1 MTTPEIPR
9 LYRDADFN
17 GPLSDGHAARLI
29 RGLGPLTGR
38 RVVDVGCGW
47 AEFLLRA
54 LATDPTATGLGVDLD
69 EDLLAHGRANA
80 RARGLA
86 DRVELIAADVGAW
99 RGEPADVVVS
109 SGATHVWG
117 GDPVKHTANALTA
130 LRDLLRP
137 GGRLLFGECF
147 WRRPPTEAEA
157 AAVPFIPPAQYR
169 PLSGLVDLALA
180 HGFRL
185 LALSEAATWEWDDF
199 ENRQAL
205 GREERLARNPDSPH
219 ADGVRER
226 ADRHRHARVH
236 GMRETLG
243 FAYLTLV
250 RA

>member
-1 MTTPEIPR
+1 MTAPEIPP

-17 GPLSDGHAARLI
+17 GPLSDEHAARLI
-29 RGLGPLTGR
+29 RTLGPLTDR
-38 RVVDVGCGW
+38 RVVDLGCGW

-54 LATDPTATGLGVDLD
+54 LATDPAATGLGVDLD
-69 EDLLAHGRANA
+69 EGVLEHGRANA

-86 DRVELIAADVGAW
+86 DRVELVAADVGVW
-99 RGEPADVVVS
+99 EGEPADVVVN
-109 SGATHVWG
+109 SGSTHVWG
-117 GDPVKHTANALTA
+117 GDPLDHTANALAA
-130 LRDLLRP
+130 LGDLVRP

-147 WRRPPTEAEA
+147 WRRPPTDAEA
-157 AAVPFIPPAQYR
+157 AAMPFIPPAQYR
-169 PLSGLVDLALA
+169 PLPGLVDLALA

-185 LALSEAATWEWDDF
+185 LALSEASPQEWDDF
-199 ENRQAL
+199 ENRHAL
-205 GREERLARNPDSPH
+205 GWEEWLAGNPDSPR
-219 ADGVRER
+219 ADEVRVR